1 MSEAAPLLEVDGLV
15 TGYGQLRV
23 VQGVS
28 FRLAR
33 DEILAVIG
41 ANGVGKTTLLNAL
54 VGQLRIW
61 SGRVLLEG
69 EPVRRRKPHDVVR
82 SGIALVP
89 EGRHV
94 FAMLTVDENLRV
106 GAHTRRLRREVEEDL
121 ERWYGTFPQLQGL
134 RRRPAGQLSGGEQ
147 QMLALARALMSR
159 PRVLLL
165 DEPSLGLAPRVIE
178 AVFEFVRT
186 IRAEGTAIVLVEQN
200 ARLALE
206 TADRAIVM
214 QRGRVALEGPAERLA
229 GDARVRDVYLGRRET
244 SVTPGGAGPSLES
257 EGR

>member
-1 MSEAAPLLEVDGLV
+1 MSALLEVEDVV
-15 TGYGQLRV
+15 TGYGELRV
-23 VQGVS
+23 VQGLS
-28 FRLAR
+28 FSLGR
-33 DEILAVIG
+33 DEILAIVG

-69 EPVRRRKPHDVVR
+69 EPVRQRKAHDVVR

-94 FAMLTVDENLRV
+94 FATLTVEENLRV
-106 GAHTRRLRREVEEDL
+106 GAHTRRVRREVDDDI
-121 ERWYGTFPQLQGL
+121 ERWYSTFPQLRQL
-134 RRRPAGQLSGGEQ
+134 RRRPAGHLSGGEQ

-165 DEPSLGLAPRVIE
+165 DEPSLGLAPKVIE
-178 AVFEFVRT
+178 AVFGFVRT
-186 IRAEGTAIVLVEQN
+186 IREEGTAIVLVEQN

-214 QRGRVALEGPAERLA
+214 QRGRVALEGPARELA
-229 GDARVRDVYLGRRET
+229 RDPRVRDVYLGRREA
-244 SVTPGGAGPSLES
+244 SVTPEATQANLES
-257 EGR
+257 EER